1 MLSLLR
7 ISSAN
12 VTSCTWNKYLFI
24 ITILKKGEFNGK
36 KTSNLVDLMVAK
48 ITAENNNTNKWLHYG
63 QMGNKVNFFLKN
75 GIINTINY
83 PGKYFLVNFCYFLA
97 ISARPCCPLLELL
110 KSNPRFSSSIIYFWV
125 WYFLVWDMDQIK
137 AFDKIILK
145 LK

>member
-97 ISARPCCPLLELL
+97 ISARPCCPLLSMLSSNLIFFHALYLL
-110 KSNPRFSSSIIYFWV
+110 DFNF
-125 WYFLVWDMDQIK
+125 FLVRDTDQIK
-137 AFDKIILK
+137 ALGKSFPK
-145 LK
+145 LQ